1 MCFILKLSEILTSE
15 STPSENRQKLFQQIV
30 LFEQI
35 LITEGWSS
43 HNIFLRSQV
52 KMKYCYI
59 IYTTAALTFLHP
71 NLSYKRHPKTT
82 GAASSL

>member
-15 STPSENRQKLFQQIV
+15 GRPSENRQKLFQQIV

-43 HNIFLRSQV
+43 NNIFLRSQV

-59 IYTTAALTFLHP
+59 IYPLTFLHP